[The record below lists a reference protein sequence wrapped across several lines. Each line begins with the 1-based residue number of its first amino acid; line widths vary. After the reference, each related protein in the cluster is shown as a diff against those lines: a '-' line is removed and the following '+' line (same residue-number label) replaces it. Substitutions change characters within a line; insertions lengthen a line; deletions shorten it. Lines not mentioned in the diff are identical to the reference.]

1 MWKPAWCH
9 WCDWSDPWML
19 RPCLHCL
26 TRCLLPL
33 LYTFCLCAISLSLSL
48 STSLP
53 LHLQFQPS
61 VQLVGRGSQEACSG
75 GSTRECQ
82 VQRTHCSDSA
92 VHQEE
97 EQHPAAAA
105 QWQEQ
110 SLWFPQW
117 GVSDSKNIVVI
128 CRFGSKSQRTH
139 TECGLSF
146 EDFIIPFFLFSSED
160 ICMNL
165 ILLAMECCKSITQLN
180 ECGST
185 FWHWLCCGTV
195 VNMNQHHVKT
205 VNLPHCFKR
214 SCPVFVSFSTRM
226 QFVCKCD
233 SANCFSVPQNTSC

>member
-19 RPCLHCL
+19 RPCLYCL

-33 LYTFCLCAISLSLSL
+33 LYTFCLCALSLSLSL

-53 LHLQFQPS
+53 WHLQFQPS
-61 VQLVGRGSQEACSG
+61 VQLVGRCSQEAGSG

-92 VHQEE
+92 IHQEE
-97 EQHPAAAA
+97 EQHAAAAA

-128 CRFGSKSQRTH
+128 CRFASKSQRLH
-139 TECGLSF
+139 TECVWFFYSVFFIFIWRHLYEFNFGWMCLLS
-146 EDFIIPFFLFSSED
+146 
-160 ICMNL
+160 MK
-165 ILLAMECCKSITQLN
+165 CCRSITQLN
-180 ECGST
+180 ERRST
-185 FWHWLCCGTV
+185 FWHWLCGGIV

-205 VNLPHCFKR
+205 VNLPQCQT
-214 SCPVFVSFSTRM
+214 FVSCLCVIFNSDA
-226 QFVCKCD
+226 VCL
-233 SANCFSVPQNTSC
+233 